1 MYTVCGSVSI
11 LVLSA
16 SYYEGKLI
24 KLLRVTNVDENEII
38 SFVYVSVS
46 SNDVAGKWCSY
57 FRA

>member
-1 MYTVCGSVSI
+1 MRFGVF
-11 LVLSA
+11 SA

>member
-1 MYTVCGSVSI
+1 MRFGLHTRI
-11 LVLSA
+11 LRFL
-16 SYYEGKLI
+16 YYEGKLI